1 MLVVKARD
9 GAGAERMLQRA
20 VSDLSGETALVR
32 NFTYREADELAEA
45 LRLAE
50 GARRGNRAETDEVVA
65 DALGG
70 GARQGAER
78 PRPEGPPGPGGHG
91 RPRPEGPP
99 VLGGRGRPRP
109 RPQDRLEPR
118 FTTSELLVGSTELAP
133 SFERQLDFSE
143 RGAAYTLSVPAARL
157 TQVLARLQLDEEH
170 QTALRVEI
178 GETGDGMTEE
188 LRWLRDMPLVR
199 QAAMA
204 MDTQGRDVVILLPIV
219 VEESR

>member
-1 MLVVKARD
+1 
-9 GAGAERMLQRA
+9 
-20 VSDLSGETALVR
+20 
-32 NFTYREADELAEA
+32 
-45 LRLAE
+45 
-50 GARRGNRAETDEVVA
+50 
-65 DALGG
+65 
-70 GARQGAER
+70 
-78 PRPEGPPGPGGHG
+78 
-91 RPRPEGPP
+91 
-99 VLGGRGRPRP
+99 
-109 RPQDRLEPR
+109 
-118 FTTSELLVGSTELAP
+118 LLVGSTELAP